1 MSWRGTA
8 DEAIV
13 YSAAAIVVE
22 QTGCSTD
29 EAITKLRD
37 RAAAISRTVPDT
49 AHLVIAGVVRFDA

>member
-1 MSWRGTA
+1 MSWRGTS

-29 EAITKLRD
+29 EAIVKMRE
-37 RAAAISRTVPDT
+37 RASAISRTVPDT
-49 AHLVIAGVVRFDA
+49 AQLIIAGVVRFDA